1 MTWAFVGLLFGIG
14 FMAAAVLAVA
24 GVIVRGSLIGV
35 LGARAEE
42 REHIARGWEGTD

>member
-1 MTWAFVGLLFGIG
+1 MTWALVGLLFGLG

-24 GVIVRGSLIGV
+24 GVIVCGSLIGV

-42 REHIARGWEGTD
+42 REHMVRRWEGTD